1 MTPCI
6 KFTQYDIP
14 RILILTKLCTVYIG
28 FAATINPFLLDFVI
42 LAKGRSEE
50 PICSEWR
57 ICKNEVCIL
66 TNKNG
71 VVVLNNQ
78 GKSNQTG
85 STWANYKEM
94 ADIIQRWVV
103 YEERRKNSP
112 TTAV

>member
-6 KFTQYDIP
+6 KCTQYDIP

-78 GKSNQTG
+78 GQKQSNWLNLGELQG
-85 STWANYKEM
+85 NGRHHSTM
-94 ADIIQRWVV
+94 GCV
-103 YEERRKNSP
+103 
-112 TTAV
+112 